1 MSEEIMN
8 SIKLAN
14 INGYLLAFG
23 YTFECTEIEY
33 NKDIIT
39 AFESN
44 FKLNLDESLGD
55 TQLIPIEDWK
65 VKIEGICEEW
75 FFQVG
80 YPTPTSKYV
89 SFQKQHCIE
98 GFIKLLSDFFEGLES
113 VHEVECDP
121 NFFMKVYGM
130 ISFLHVTRE
139 CFFYILEFMTE
150 HH

>member
-14 INGYLLAFG
+14 INGYLLAFALLNVHTNHG

-55 TQLIPIEDWK
+55 TQLI
-65 VKIEGICEEW
+65 C
-75 FFQVG
+75 
-80 YPTPTSKYV
+80 
-89 SFQKQHCIE
+89 
-98 GFIKLLSDFFEGLES
+98 
-113 VHEVECDP
+113 
-121 NFFMKVYGM
+121 
-130 ISFLHVTRE
+130 
-139 CFFYILEFMTE
+139 
-150 HH
+150 